1 MTVNDSQRQCR
12 MRVLPRARWT
22 PAHYLTEENQHLGF
36 VDPPPSRF
44 GPQKLFLEPEKYS
57 IYMDT
62 S

>member
-1 MTVNDSQRQCR
+1 